1 MMQPAMSTALPVL
14 RPDLIG
20 PQAPPAPDHA
30 RRPGHLLDSHGRRI
44 QDVRL
49 SLTDRCNFRCVYCM
63 EPGDR
68 FLPKMELL
76 DLDEYIRLVDVLR
89 ALGIRTIRLTGGE
102 PTLYPKLDQLIEAIG
117 RRDFDDVAMTT
128 NGSRLELDQL
138 ESWRRTGLRRLTF
151 SLDTLR
157 EDRMTSIT
165 RSRTSV
171 ADVIHAINLA
181 KVAGYPRPKV
191 NAVIIRG
198 INDDEVG
205 DFAQLARDEDLDVRF
220 IEFMPLDSN
229 RAWNR
234 THVVDADEM
243 IASIERRFALQPDT
257 GCSPHST
264 SMNWTFADGAP
275 GRIGMIAPVSRP
287 FCGAC
292 NRLRIT
298 AEGRIRPCLFSHD
311 EWDVRSLLRSDAD
324 DETIAAA
331 IVDMAWTKQA
341 GHGIGHTDFVQ
352 PERTMSAIGG

>member
-1 MMQPAMSTALPVL
+1 MHPTMSTALPVL
-14 RPDLIG
+14 RPDLQ
-20 PQAPPAPDHA
+20 PPRPPRAPERA

-44 QDVRL
+44 QDARI

-63 EPGDR
+63 EPDDR

-76 DLDEYIRLVDVLR
+76 DLDEYTRLVDVLIE
-89 ALGIRTIRLTGGE
+89 LGIRTIRLTGGE
-102 PTLYPKLDQLIEAIG
+102 PTLYPQLDELIELIG
-117 RRDFDDVAMTT
+117 RKGLDDLAMTT
-128 NGSRLELDQL
+128 NGSLLDPDRL
-138 ESWRRTGLRRLTF
+138 SHWRRSGLRRLTF

-157 EDRMTSIT
+157 EDRMAEIT
-165 RSRTSV
+165 RSRTTV
-171 ADVIHAINLA
+171 QQVLDAIEQARN
-181 KVAGYPRPKV
+181 AGFPRPKV
-191 NAVIIRG
+191 NAVVIRG
-198 INDDEVG
+198 INDDEVA
-205 DFAQLARDEDLDVRF
+205 DFAELARQRDLDMRF

-234 THVVDADEM
+234 GHVVDADEM
-243 IASIERRFALQPDT
+243 LDAIRDRYELRSDSTA
-257 GCSPHST
+257 GPHST

-298 AEGRIRPCLFSHD
+298 AEGRVRPCLFSHE
-311 EWDVRSLLRSDAD
+311 EWDIRSLLRDGSD
-324 DETIAAA
+324 DESIAAA

-341 GHGIGHTDFVQ
+341 GHGIDRSDFIQ

>member
-14 RPDLIG
+14 RPDLVG

-30 RRPGHLLDSHGRRI
+30 RRAGHLLDSHGRRI

-76 DLDEYIRLVDVLR
+76 DLNEYIRLVDVLH

-102 PTLYPKLDQLIEAIG
+102 PTLYPQLDQLIDAIG
-117 RRDFDDVAMTT
+117 RRDFDDLAMTT
-128 NGSRLELDQL
+128 NGSLLDLDQL
-138 ESWRRTGLRRLTF
+138 ESWRRNGLRRLTF

-157 EDRMTSIT
+157 EKRMASIT

-198 INDDEVG
+198 INDDEVA
-205 DFAQLARDEDLDVRF
+205 DFAQFARDEDLDVRF

-234 THVVDADEM
+234 SHVVDADEM
-243 IASIERRFALQPDT
+243 IDAIQQRFPLQPET
-257 GCSPHST
+257 EITPHST

-298 AEGRIRPCLFSHD
+298 AEGRVRPCLFSHD
-311 EWDVRSLLRSDAD
+311 EWDIRTLLRNNSSDAD
-324 DETIAAA
+324 VAAA

-341 GHGIGHTDFVQ
+341 GHGIGKADFSQ

>member
-1 MMQPAMSTALPVL
+1 MMQATMSTALPVL
-14 RPDLIG
+14 RPDLKG
-20 PQAPPAPDHA
+20 PQAPIAPVHA

-49 SLTDRCNFRCVYCM
+49 SITDRCNFRCVYCM
-63 EPGDR
+63 EPDDR

-76 DLDEYIRLVDVLR
+76 ELDEYIRLVDILLE
-89 ALGIRTIRLTGGE
+89 LGIRTIRLTGGE
-102 PTLYPKLDQLIEAIG
+102 PTLYPKLDELIEAIG
-117 RRDFDDVAMTT
+117 QRGLDDVAMTT
-128 NGSRLELDQL
+128 NGSLLELDRLEL
-138 ESWRRTGLRRLTF
+138 WRQSGLRRLTF

-157 EDRMTSIT
+157 EERMASIT

-171 ADVIHAINLA
+171 ADVLKAINLA

-198 INDDEVG
+198 INDDEVAE
-205 DFAQLARDEDLDVRF
+205 FAQLARDEDLDIRF
-220 IEFMPLDSN
+220 IEFMPLDSS
-229 RAWNR
+229 RAWDR

-243 IASIERRFALQPDT
+243 ISSIEHRFPLKPEAEHT
-257 GCSPHST
+257 PHST

-311 EWDVRSLLRSDAD
+311 EWDIRSLLRDGSDD
-324 DETIAAA
+324 AAVA
-331 IVDMAWTKQA
+331 AGIIDMVWTKQA
-341 GHGIGHTDFVQ
+341 GHGIGKADFSQ
-352 PERTMSAIGG
+352 PARTMSSIGG

>member
-1 MMQPAMSTALPVL
+1 
-14 RPDLIG
+14 
-20 PQAPPAPDHA
+20 
-30 RRPGHLLDSHGRRI
+30 
-44 QDVRL
+44 
-49 SLTDRCNFRCVYCM
+49 M
-63 EPGDR
+63 EPDDR

-76 DLDEYIRLVDVLR
+76 DLDEYIRLVDVLLE
-89 ALGIRTIRLTGGE
+89 LGIRTIRLTGGE

-117 RRDFDDVAMTT
+117 QRGLDDVAMTT
-128 NGSRLELDQL
+128 NGSLLGLEQL
-138 ESWRRTGLRRLTF
+138 ETWRRNGLRRLTF

-157 EDRMTSIT
+157 EERMASIT
-165 RSRTSV
+165 RSRTTV
-171 ADVIHAINLA
+171 ADVIRGINLA
-181 KVAGYPRPKV
+181 RVAGYPRPKV

-220 IEFMPLDSN
+220 IEFMPLDSS

-234 THVVDADEM
+234 THVVDATEM
-243 IASIERRFALQPDT
+243 VDSIEQRFDLQPET
-257 GCSPHST
+257 ELTPHST

-287 FCGAC
+287 FCGEC

-324 DETIAAA
+324 DATIAAA

-341 GHGIGHTDFVQ
+341 GHGIGASDFNQ
-352 PERTMSAIGG
+352 PARTMSAIGG

>member
-1 MMQPAMSTALPVL
+1 MMIPAMTTALPVL
-14 RPDLIG
+14 RPDLH
-20 PQAPPAPDHA
+20 PPKPPRAPATA

-44 QDVRL
+44 QDARL
-49 SLTDRCNFRCVYCM
+49 SLTDRCNFRCIYCM

-68 FLPKMELL
+68 FLPKMQLL
-76 DLDEYIRLVDVLR
+76 DLEEYIRLVDILME
-89 ALGIRTIRLTGGE
+89 LGIRTLRLTGGE
-102 PTLYPKLDQLIEAIG
+102 PTLYPQLDELIQTIG
-117 RRDFDDVAMTT
+117 QRGLDDLAMTT
-128 NGSRLELDQL
+128 NGSLLDHDRLVQ
-138 ESWRRTGLRRLTF
+138 WRHHGLRRLTF

-157 EDRMTSIT
+157 EDRMRTIT

-171 ADVIHAINLA
+171 QRVLESIEQARR
-181 KVAGYPRPKV
+181 AGFPRPKV

-198 INDDEVG
+198 INDDEVP
-205 DFAQLARDEDLDVRF
+205 DFAQLARDRDLDVRF

-234 THVVDADEM
+234 DHVVNADEM
-243 IASIERRFALQPDT
+243 LEAIRNRFTLRPDMST
-257 GCSPHST
+257 GPHST
-264 SMNWTFADGAP
+264 SMNWHFSDGAP

-298 AEGRIRPCLFSHD
+298 AEGRIRPCLFSHE
-311 EWDVRSLLRSDAD
+311 EWDIRSMLRDGSDD
-324 DETIAAA
+324 REIAAS

-341 GHGIGHTDFVQ
+341 GHGIDRADFVQ